1 MAVMVPLILWGILA
15 TLAVGSGLGVILIR
29 NPIYCALSLVVNFFL
44 LAVMY
49 LLLRAEFLAAIQVI
63 VYAGAIMVLFI
74 FVIMLL
80 NLGGEETRDK
90 LRVLRPLA
98 FLLSLVLLVEVVAAL
113 RYRAYAVENPAMSF
127 PLVSAPTAVTGGVRE
142 FGRLLFTDYL
152 LPFEITSVL
161 LLIAIVGAVVLGRKE
176 PS

>member
-1 MAVMVPLILWGILA
+1 MVTLNLVFWGILA
-15 TLAVGSGLGVILIR
+15 ALAVGSGLAVILIR

-98 FLLSLVLLVEVVAAL
+98 FLLGLVLLVEVVAAL
-113 RYRAYAVENPAMSF
+113 RYRAYAVENPALSF
-127 PLVSAPTAVTGGVRE
+127 PLVSVPPAVTGGVRE

>member
-1 MAVMVPLILWGILA
+1 
-15 TLAVGSGLGVILIR
+15 
-29 NPIYCALSLVVNFFL
+29 
-44 LAVMY
+44 
-49 LLLRAEFLAAIQVI
+49 
-63 VYAGAIMVLFI
+63 MVLFI

-90 LRVLRPLA
+90 LRVLHPLA
-98 FLLSLVLLVEVVAAL
+98 FLLGLVLLVEVVAAL
-113 RYRAYAVENPAMSF
+113 RYRAYTVEIPALSF
-127 PLVSAPTAVTGGVRE
+127 PLVSAPPSVTGGVRE

>member
-1 MAVMVPLILWGILA
+1 MVTLNLVFWGILA
-15 TLAVGSGLGVILIR
+15 ALAVGSGLAVILIR

-98 FLLSLVLLVEVVAAL
+98 FLLGLVLLVEVVAAL
-113 RYRAYAVENPAMSF
+113 RYRAYAIENPALSF
-127 PLVSAPTAVTGGVRE
+127 PLVSAPPAVTGGVRE

>member
-1 MAVMVPLILWGILA
+1 MVTLNLVLWGILA
-15 TLAVGSGLGVILIR
+15 ALAVGSGLAVILIR

-98 FLLSLVLLVEVVAAL
+98 FLLGLVLLVEVVAAL
-113 RYRAYAVENPAMSF
+113 RYRAYTVENPALSF
-127 PLVSAPTAVTGGVRE
+127 PLVSAPPAVTGGVRE

>member
-1 MAVMVPLILWGILA
+1 MVTLNLVFWGILA
-15 TLAVGSGLGVILIR
+15 ALAVGSGLAVILIR

-98 FLLSLVLLVEVVAAL
+98 FLLGLVLLVEVVAAL
-113 RYRAYAVENPAMSF
+113 RYRAYAVENPALSF
-127 PLVSAPTAVTGGVRE
+127 PLVSAPPAVTGGVRE

>member
-1 MAVMVPLILWGILA
+1 MVTLNLVLWGLLA
-15 TLAVGSGLGVILIR
+15 ALAVGSGLAVILIR
-29 NPIYCALSLVVNFFL
+29 NPIYCALSLIVNFFL

-90 LRVLRPLA
+90 LRVLRPLG
-98 FLLSLVLLVEVVAAL
+98 FLLGLVLLVEVVAAL
-113 RYRAYAVENPAMSF
+113 RYRAYTVENPALSY
-127 PLVSAPTAVTGGVRE
+127 PLVSAPPAVTGGVRE

-161 LLIAIVGAVVLGRKE
+161 LFIAIVGAFVLGRKE

>member
-1 MAVMVPLILWGILA
+1 MVTLNLVFWGILA
-15 TLAVGSGLGVILIR
+15 ALAVGSGLGVILIR

-98 FLLSLVLLVEVVAAL
+98 FLLGLVLLVEVVAAL
-113 RYRAYAVENPAMSF
+113 RYRAYAVENPALSF
-127 PLVSAPTAVTGGVRE
+127 PLVSAPPAVTGGVRE

>member
-1 MAVMVPLILWGILA
+1 MVTLNLVLWGILA
-15 TLAVGSGLGVILIR
+15 ALAVGSGLAVILIR

-90 LRVLRPLA
+90 LRVLRSLA
-98 FLLSLVLLVEVVAAL
+98 FLLGLVLLVEVVAAL
-113 RYRAYAVENPAMSF
+113 RYRAYTVENPALSF
-127 PLVSAPTAVTGGVRE
+127 PLVSAPPAVTGGVRE

>member
-1 MAVMVPLILWGILA
+1 MVTLNLVFWGILA
-15 TLAVGSGLGVILIR
+15 ALAVGSGLAVILIR

-98 FLLSLVLLVEVVAAL
+98 FLLGLVLLVEVVAAL
-113 RYRAYAVENPAMSF
+113 RYRAYTVENPALSF
-127 PLVSAPTAVTGGVRE
+127 PLVSAPPAVTGGVRE

>member
-1 MAVMVPLILWGILA
+1 MVPLILWGVLA
-15 TLAVGSGLGVILIR
+15 AAAVATALAVVIIR

-49 LLLRAEFLAAIQVI
+49 LLLRAEFLAAIQII
-63 VYAGAIMVLFI
+63 VYAGAIMVMFL

-80 NLGGEETRDK
+80 NLGGEETRDR
-90 LRVLRPLA
+90 LRRIRAPA
-98 FLLSLVLLVEVVAAL
+98 FLLGLILLVEVVAAL
-113 RYRAYAVENPAMSF
+113 RYNATLTEIPVLPF
-127 PLVSAPTAVTGGVRE
+127 PMAFVPPIVSGGVRE
-142 FGRLLFTDYL
+142 IGRLLFTDYL
-152 LPFEITSVL
+152 LPFEVTTVL

>member
-1 MAVMVPLILWGILA
+1 MVTLNLGLWGILA
-15 TLAVGSGLGVILIR
+15 ALAVGSGLAVILIR

-98 FLLSLVLLVEVVAAL
+98 FLLGLVLLVEVVAAL
-113 RYRAYAVENPAMSF
+113 RYRAYTVENPALSF
-127 PLVSAPTAVTGGVRE
+127 PLVSAPPAVTGGVRE

>member
-1 MAVMVPLILWGILA
+1 MVTLNLVLWGILA
-15 TLAVGSGLGVILIR
+15 ALAVGSGLAVILIR

-49 LLLRAEFLAAIQVI
+49 LLLKAEFLAAIQVI

-80 NLGGEETRDK
+80 NLGGEETRDR
-90 LRVLRPLA
+90 LRALRAPA
-98 FLLSLVLLVEVVAAL
+98 FLLGLVLLVEVVAAL
-113 RYRAYAVENPAMSF
+113 RYSSFVAENPALSF
-127 PLVSAPTAVTGGVRE
+127 PLAIAQPTTIGGVRE
-142 FGRLLFTDYL
+142 IGRLLFTDYL

-161 LLIAIVGAVVLGRKE
+161 LLIAIVGAVVLSKKE
-176 PS
+176 AP

>member
-1 MAVMVPLILWGILA
+1 MVTLNLVFWGILA
-15 TLAVGSGLGVILIR
+15 ALAVGSGLAVILIR

-63 VYAGAIMVLFI
+63 VYAGTIMVLFI

-98 FLLSLVLLVEVVAAL
+98 FLLGLVLLVEVVAAL
-113 RYRAYAVENPAMSF
+113 RYRAYAVENPALSF
-127 PLVSAPTAVTGGVRE
+127 PLVSAPPAVTGGVRE

-176 PS
+176 SS

>member
-1 MAVMVPLILWGILA
+1 MVTINLVLWGILA
-15 TLAVGSGLGVILIR
+15 ALAVGSGLAVILIR

-49 LLLRAEFLAAIQVI
+49 LLLRAEFLAAIQII

-98 FLLSLVLLVEVVAAL
+98 FLLGLVLLVEVVAAL
-113 RYRAYAVENPAMSF
+113 RYRAYVGENPALSF
-127 PLVSAPTAVTGGVRE
+127 PLVSTSPAVAGGVRE

>member
-1 MAVMVPLILWGILA
+1 MVTLNLVLWGILA
-15 TLAVGSGLGVILIR
+15 ALAVGSGLAVILIR

-98 FLLSLVLLVEVVAAL
+98 FLLGLVLLVEVVAAL
-113 RYRAYAVENPAMSF
+113 RYRAYTVENPPLSF
-127 PLVSAPTAVTGGVRE
+127 PLVSAPPAVTGGVRE

-161 LLIAIVGAVVLGRKE
+161 LLIAIVGAVALGRKE

>member
-1 MAVMVPLILWGILA
+1 MTLNLVFWGILA
-15 TLAVGSGLGVILIR
+15 ALAVGSGLAVILIR

-63 VYAGAIMVLFI
+63 VYAGTIMVLFI

-98 FLLSLVLLVEVVAAL
+98 FLLGLVLLVEVVAAL
-113 RYRAYAVENPAMSF
+113 RYRAYAVENPALSF
-127 PLVSAPTAVTGGVRE
+127 PLVSAPPAVTGGVRE

-176 PS
+176 SS

>member
-1 MAVMVPLILWGILA
+1 MVTLNLVLWGILA
-15 TLAVGSGLGVILIR
+15 ALAVGSGLAVILIR

-98 FLLSLVLLVEVVAAL
+98 FLLGLVLLVEVVAAL
-113 RYRAYAVENPAMSF
+113 RYRAYTVENPVLSF
-127 PLVSAPTAVTGGVRE
+127 PLVSAPPAVTGGVRE